1 MSKKT
6 EIAKRE
12 LAKRKNVHKTAP
24 QRPRPN
30 PAHGISIGPIDVFD
44 ILFGR
49 LMRMCAPAPWL
60 CRKCHITLTTP
71 ASSQPT
77 EVYCPQCRRPM
88 TQGHDEG
95 VIETQ
100 SVTIMEPR
108 LLEAPGLRGTVN
120 SGSPEALEGQKG
132 KE

>member
-6 EIAKRE
+6 NLEKRE
-12 LAKRKNVHKTAP
+12 LAKRKNVHK
-24 QRPRPN
+24 RPRKGAQTN
-30 PAHGISIGPIDVFD
+30 PAHGIHLGAIDVFD
-44 ILFGR
+44 ILFGG

-60 CRKCHITLTTP
+60 CHKCHIRLTPP

-108 LLEAPGLRGTVN
+108 LLESPGLRGTVN